1 MESNDLFIYLFVC
14 LFFISPTFQMHYLS
28 ILVFSYSFFFYLF
41 IYSKGPCFRETHY
54 KKFNYSS
61 FPLLLYSTI
70 QTFNYSFHSVVIIY
84 LLLLL
89 LLLLFIFHFVFF
101 PIFFSFFFVVLLVL
115 LIYRLPIQRTG
126 CGISLRQ
133 LREHKQCWKG

>member
-28 ILVFSYSFFFYLF
+28 ILVFSYSFFFIDSSIRKDLVFARPITRNSIIHLF
-41 IYSKGPCFRETHY
+41 LYFSIQLFKLSTTH
-54 KKFNYSS
+54 F
-61 FPLLLYSTI
+61 I
-70 QTFNYSFHSVVIIY
+70 Q
-84 LLLLL
+84 
-89 LLLLFIFHFVFF
+89 LLLFTYYYYYYYLFFILSFF
-101 PIFFSFFFVVLLVL
+101 PFFSFFFVVLLVL

>member
-1 MESNDLFIYLFVC
+1 MTYLFIYLFV
-14 LFFISPTFQMHYLS
+14 FFISPTFQMHYLS
-28 ILVFSYSFFFYLF
+28 IHVFSYSFFYLF
-41 IYSKGPCFRETHY
+41 IYSKGQPSFRETHY

-70 QTFNYSFHSVVIIY
+70 QTFNYSFYSVVIIY
-84 LLLLL
+84 

-101 PIFFSFFFVVLLVL
+101 PHFFFVVLLVL